1 MHPNQW
7 VQYEGM
13 SIIQCNSGNLLMIV
27 FIHYSH
33 KGANNLVFFFILL
46 KGVIGMK
53 WIDAGTIAD
62 RDEVPKK
69 LWKYENI
76 MKQIPNFD
84 KTDGAKKVYER
95 KEYIILAVKK
105 GYVVYNTEKPFIK
118 GHSHIYGFNVA
129 KTVIDNCIRKKMP
142 KTRNL
147 YLLTSHARVSNDE
160 KYIRLVQELIEAK
173 SDKRKLKYRNKNI
186 NSKRSK

>member
-1 MHPNQW
+1 MVKHW
-7 VQYEGM
+7 
-13 SIIQCNSGNLLMIV
+13 
-27 FIHYSH
+27 
-33 KGANNLVFFFILL
+33 KGINDIDELNNATELSRYLYL
-46 KGVIGMK
+46 YDQQMK
-53 WIDAGTIAD
+53 
-62 RDEVPKK
+62 EV
-69 LWKYENI
+69 
-76 MKQIPNFD
+76 PNFD

-105 GYVVYNTEKPFIK
+105 GYVVYNTEKSFIK